1 MEVTNSLL
9 PAMASCRSAVFH
21 YFLDSEV
28 LLDLTSL
35 LIISQILGMPLPMK
49 DYVCFSETHLWSFFL
64 ILPGSKILQCFPWIF
79 SWVLIHKLNH
89 FHRVYVLKSQPHELV
104 FHWGVDSCFS
114 ESYTQENASLLWASQ
129 ESQSY
134 VSCNFKMICAV
145 AAFISEEGY
154 CRVFRILCPSCHSE
168 ICTPVQKFSLDSCLS
183 EALSSRLPQESLP
196 RHSYMDTEGTLSL
209 IFLSSLP
216 LRSWTLSYSFLVN
229 FLSHIRAYQPHPHG
243 IITAS

>member
-9 PAMASCRSAVFH
+9 PAMASCCSAVFH

-49 DYVCFSETHLWSFFL
+49 DYVCFSKTHLWSFFL

-145 AAFISEEGY
+145 AAFISEEDY
-154 CRVFRILCPSCHSE
+154 CRVFRILCPSCHEWDLHSSPE
-168 ICTPVQKFSLDSCLS
+168 VLTGFLFIWGFEQQTSSGEFAQAFLYGHGRDPESNLSQFTPAQI
-183 EALSSRLPQESLP
+183 
-196 RHSYMDTEGTLSL
+196 MNT
-209 IFLSSLP
+209 FLLFPS
-216 LRSWTLSYSFLVN
+216 
-229 FLSHIRAYQPHPHG
+229 
-243 IITAS
+243 